1 MKKSKDLV
9 RVYTG
14 PEVSAILLKAQLEE
28 LGINT
33 LTKNDFTGA
42 YMGVVQP
49 SIDLWIYEDD
59 LQKAKQT
66 IEDFNANQLRD
77 SNESGL
83 TVPDNQKEKA
93 EKFLKFHHDKDI
105 LVLCNSWD
113 PGSSRLIEACGFKAI
128 ATTSMGIAAS
138 LGYPDCQVIKLSE
151 MIQVITGIVNAV
163 QVPVTVDIE
172 AGYGNNLNEI
182 IDSVKKIIETGIVGI
197 NIEDSIDL
205 NPVLIDE
212 NEFCDRISAIRALA
226 DSMDFHLVI
235 NARTD
240 SFYTSSGTTLEKLS
254 ESIRRGNKYREAGA
268 DCIFVQPVWEKETI
282 STLVKEINAP
292 INILSNPAT
301 GAGLP
306 PSVRELQDLG
316 VARLS
321 LGSSL
326 MKATL
331 ALIKK
336 VADELSGNG
345 TYNILSGSL
354 TPLSNAA
361 LAYRMAI
368 GQNK

>member
-1 MKKSKDLV
+1 M
-9 RVYTG
+9 
-14 PEVSAILLKAQLEE
+14 VS
-28 LGINT
+28 
-33 LTKNDFTGA
+33 
-42 YMGVVQP
+42 
-49 SIDLWIYEDD
+49 SI
-59 LQKAKQT
+59 
-66 IEDFNANQLRD
+66 
-77 SNESGL
+77 
-83 TVPDNQKEKA
+83 QKEKA
-93 EKFLKFHHDKDI
+93 EMFLKFHKDKKI
-105 LVLCNSWD
+105 LVLLNSWD
-113 PGSSRLIEACGFKAI
+113 IGSSKLIEACGYKAI

-151 MIQVITGIVNAV
+151 MIEAITGIVNAV

-182 IDSVKKIIETGIVGI
+182 IDSVKKIIATGIVGI

-212 NEFCDRISAIRALA
+212 MEFCERISAIRALS
-226 DSMDFHLVI
+226 DSLGIHLVI

-240 SFYTSSGTTLEKLS
+240 SFYTSSGSKLEKLS
-254 ESIRRGNKYREAGA
+254 ESIKRGNKYREAGA
-268 DCIFVQPVWEKETI
+268 DCIFIQPVWEKETI

-292 INILSNPAT
+292 INILSNPGS

-321 LGSSL
+321 LGSSM

-336 VADELSGNG
+336 VADELSEKG
-345 TYNILSGSL
+345 TYNILLDSL
-354 TPLSNAA
+354 TPLTDAA
-361 LAYRMAI
+361 LAYKMAI
-368 GQNK
+368 GLNK